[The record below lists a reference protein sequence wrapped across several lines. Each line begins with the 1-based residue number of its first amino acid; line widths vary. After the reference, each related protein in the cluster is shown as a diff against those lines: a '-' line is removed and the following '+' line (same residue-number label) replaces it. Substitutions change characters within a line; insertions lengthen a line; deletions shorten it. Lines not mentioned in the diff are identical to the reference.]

1 MMLGMGIGSTELQQ
15 VVTGG
20 ENPKAVVLVVGLIVL
35 FLANTGLYLW
45 ALNLCLQLKNI
56 LGEKIGK

>member
-1 MMLGMGIGSTELQQ
+1 LQQ

-35 FLANTGLYLW
+35 VLANTGLYLW